1 MNAKISKINKQPKK
15 HHSPWFANKYPREIR
30 GNNNLNTDNISE
42 DMKKFYP
49 SGIENTVY
57 AITDESPFEDYN
69 YYKEL
74 DLSDA
79 VINFNSMLIY
89 RLLKLMC
96 GVPDVLGAFID
107 NQIPDNIKVA
117 PGDWGYI
124 LRLDNNI
131 IAEIRSLFTNTKHAV
146 RIWVPETNHNEK
158 EAGIISQ
165 FGKDLNK
172 AISNNL
178 HLFSEKE
185 ELKKATDNITC
196 TFENSF
202 AITLKSAESFFNIAQ
217 SIDKKPEK
225 MTLQWCEKPEVRTVG
240 SIYMASALFYIIA
253 METLLNIFYKIF
265 LDDKYKQYPYARVTN
280 KADLEIRLSTMHL
293 FCRCF
298 ARQVVPPKSEL
309 WKKISLLRDF
319 RNDIVHGNIT
329 NEHYAHTLVE
339 DSMLFYYSS
348 IIDFSGLLEES
359 KQIDSFPR
367 VMSSIGEKE
376 VVSIKNIINDLIQ
389 SLLDAMDDE
398 PRTWVK
404 SWLYELVIPEKDY
417 NN

>member
-30 GNNNLNTDNISE
+30 GNNNLNPDNISE

-74 DLSDA
+74 DLSDT

-89 RLLKLMC
+89 RLLKLMY

-107 NQIPDNIKVA
+107 NQIPDNIKVSL
-117 PGDWGYI
+117 GDWGYI
-124 LRLDNNI
+124 LRLDNNT
-131 IAEIRSLFTNTKHAV
+131 IAEIRSLFTNTKHVV

-196 TFENSF
+196 AFENSF
-202 AITLKSAESFFNIAQ
+202 AIGKRLVK
-217 SIDKKPEK
+217 
-225 MTLQWCEKPEVRTVG
+225 
-240 SIYMASALFYIIA
+240 YI
-253 METLLNIFYKIF
+253 F
-265 LDDKYKQYPYARVTN
+265 
-280 KADLEIRLSTMHL
+280 
-293 FCRCF
+293 
-298 ARQVVPPKSEL
+298 
-309 WKKISLLRDF
+309 
-319 RNDIVHGNIT
+319 
-329 NEHYAHTLVE
+329 
-339 DSMLFYYSS
+339 
-348 IIDFSGLLEES
+348 
-359 KQIDSFPR
+359 
-367 VMSSIGEKE
+367 
-376 VVSIKNIINDLIQ
+376 
-389 SLLDAMDDE
+389 
-398 PRTWVK
+398 
-404 SWLYELVIPEKDY
+404 
-417 NN
+417 